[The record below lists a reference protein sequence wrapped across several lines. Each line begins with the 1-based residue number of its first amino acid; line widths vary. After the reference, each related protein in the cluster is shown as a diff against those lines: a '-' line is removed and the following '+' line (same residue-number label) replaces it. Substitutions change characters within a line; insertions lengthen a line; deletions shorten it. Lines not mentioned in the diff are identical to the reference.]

1 MAGKSGKGDFPI
13 IPTLERYPPS
23 DTGKTELTHR
33 DPIMPNSSTFLEV
46 IPAIDL
52 LQGRAV
58 RLYQGDYGQAEQVA
72 ADPIQQAEEWAK
84 QGASR
89 LHVVDLDGARSG
101 DPINLPIIEHIVQ
114 KLSIPV
120 QVGGGI
126 RSLERAQQLL
136 DLGVERVIVGTLAA
150 EDPATLEAMTQQ
162 LPGRIWVGIDA
173 RQGQVATRGW
183 LSTTPL
189 LATELVQR
197 VGEQGAAGIIYT
209 DIGRDGTLTGPNLE
223 QLQEILAIS
232 RLPVIASGGISSL
245 TDLLALLSLPGLAG
259 AILGKALYSG
269 AIRLQEALRAV
280 GPGRWQDLPPETG
293 TLWA

>member
-1 MAGKSGKGDFPI
+1 MPEANQ
-13 IPTLERYPPS
+13 TPS
-23 DTGKTELTHR
+23 A
-33 DPIMPNSSTFLEV
+33 FLEV

-52 LQGRAV
+52 LQGQAV

-72 ADPIQQAEEWAK
+72 ADPVQQAEEWAE
-84 QGASR
+84 QGAAR
-89 LHVVDLDGARSG
+89 LHLVDLDGAKSG
-101 DPINLPIIEHIVQ
+101 DPINLPIIEHILQ
-114 KLSIPV
+114 RLAIPV

-126 RSLERAQQLL
+126 RSIERAKQLL
-136 DLGVERVIVGTLAA
+136 DLGVDRVIVGTLAA
-150 EDPATLEAMTQQ
+150 EDPTTFAAMTQH

-189 LATELVQR
+189 LATELVKR

-209 DIGRDGTLTGPNLE
+209 DIHRDGTLTGPNLE
-223 QLQEILAIS
+223 QLREILAIS
-232 RLPVIASGGISSL
+232 QLPVIASGGISSL
-245 TDLLALLSLPGLAG
+245 TDLLSLLSLPGLAG

-269 AIRLQEALRAV
+269 AIPLKEAVRAV

-293 TLWA
+293 SQWA